1 MYLDEID
8 FTTLADQEDI
18 DIVTNAD
25 ANKRERALKMAMD
38 EVRSYMR
45 IRYRI
50 NQEFEKIGDA
60 RNDYIMLIVIDLT
73 IYHLFSMLAPRM
85 GMETKK
91 ERYDAA
97 LRWLKD
103 VRDGKSDPG
112 IPSVDDPLDEG
123 TDPSENPEMFDT
135 IRFGHTD
142 NKSMY

>member
-1 MYLDEID
+1 MYLNEID

-25 ANKRERALKMAMD
+25 AAKRERALKMAMD

-50 NQEFEKIGDA
+50 NHEFLKTGDD

-73 IYHLFSMLAPRM
+73 MYHLFSMLAPRM

-97 LRWLKD
+97 IKWLKD

-112 IPSVDDPLDEG
+112 IPSVDDPLEGG
-123 TDPSENPEMFDT
+123 TDPAENPEMFDT
-135 IRFGHTD
+135 VRYGQTD